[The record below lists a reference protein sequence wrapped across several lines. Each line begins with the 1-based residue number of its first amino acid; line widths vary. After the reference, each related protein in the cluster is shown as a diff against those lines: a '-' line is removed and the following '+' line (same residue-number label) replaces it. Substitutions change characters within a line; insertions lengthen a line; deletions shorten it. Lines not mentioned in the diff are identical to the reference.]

1 MYLSP
6 HAPPPIVVPDTRSR
20 LEIAA
25 SALLW
30 RRSPLVTTMW
40 VLATAL
46 LLLGGTLLV
55 YLTGGTAYSFLH
67 VMYLPVGLAALRFG
81 IPGGIVAGL
90 AAGLLVG
97 PIMPFETA
105 TPIEQSTSGW
115 LFRTVFYVFNG
126 LLIGLASDL
135 LHRRLEHAE
144 RVRAQV
150 SQLYARNLR
159 LFATLVAER
168 DEGTAGHCERVAQNA
183 VSVGRVLGLPKN
195 DLKALYWAG
204 LLHDLGK
211 IGVPEDI
218 LRKPGR
224 LTGDEYTVM
233 KRHARL
239 GYEILMTVSS
249 AFEELAEGVYT
260 HHERFDGAGYPRG
273 LKGEDIPI
281 FGRILAVVDVFE
293 AVTSER
299 PYRHP
304 MPEEEALR
312 LLASGSGSQF
322 DPQVFNAFMNARS
335 DGQITRQEHPVPIY
349 DSFVEAMLD
358 EAVKPVDQTLVD

>member
-1 MYLSP
+1 
-6 HAPPPIVVPDTRSR
+6 
-20 LEIAA
+20 
-25 SALLW
+25 
-30 RRSPLVTTMW
+30 
-40 VLATAL
+40 

-55 YLTGGTAYSFLH
+55 YLTGGTAYSILH

-249 AFEELAEGVYT
+249 A
-260 HHERFDGAGYPRG
+260 
-273 LKGEDIPI
+273 
-281 FGRILAVVDVFE
+281 
-293 AVTSER
+293 
-299 PYRHP
+299 
-304 MPEEEALR
+304 
-312 LLASGSGSQF
+312 
-322 DPQVFNAFMNARS
+322 
-335 DGQITRQEHPVPIY
+335 
-349 DSFVEAMLD
+349 
-358 EAVKPVDQTLVD
+358 

>member
-1 MYLSP
+1 
-6 HAPPPIVVPDTRSR
+6 
-20 LEIAA
+20 
-25 SALLW
+25 
-30 RRSPLVTTMW
+30 
-40 VLATAL
+40 
-46 LLLGGTLLV
+46 
-55 YLTGGTAYSFLH
+55 
-67 VMYLPVGLAALRFG
+67 
-81 IPGGIVAGL
+81 
-90 AAGLLVG
+90 
-97 PIMPFETA
+97 
-105 TPIEQSTSGW
+105 
-115 LFRTVFYVFNG
+115 
-126 LLIGLASDL
+126 
-135 LHRRLEHAE
+135 
-144 RVRAQV
+144 
-150 SQLYARNLR
+150 
-159 LFATLVAER
+159 
-168 DEGTAGHCERVAQNA
+168 GHCERVAQNA
-183 VSVGRVLGLPKN
+183 VSVGRVLGLPTN

-299 PYRHP
+299 PYR
-304 MPEEEALR
+304 
-312 LLASGSGSQF
+312 
-322 DPQVFNAFMNARS
+322 
-335 DGQITRQEHPVPIY
+335 
-349 DSFVEAMLD
+349 
-358 EAVKPVDQTLVD
+358 